1 MFKRILQLLYPEV
14 CFACSKTLLESE
26 DLLCTRCRL
35 ELPRPGLF
43 LPKPNWLSL
52 KFDGWM
58 EYQDAHCFF
67 LFSEGGRVQHL
78 MHQIKYKGAQDLGR
92 FLGIWCGAELNKYNW
107 PQPYE
112 LILPIPMHQQ
122 RTLERGYNQAH
133 CIAEGISLSTHI
145 PILMGGIERI
155 KNSQTLIHQ
164 NRQERFH
171 VLEDVFQV
179 ADPSIIQGKHVLI
192 VDDTLTTGATMLAL
206 GQKIKTAGARQ
217 VSFLAL
223 AALQ

>member
-26 DLLCTRCRL
+26 KLLCTQCRL

-43 LPKPNWLSL
+43 LSKPNWLRL

-58 EYQDAHCFF
+58 DYQDVHCFF

-78 MHQIKYKGAQDLGR
+78 MHQIKYKGAQDLGQ
-92 FLGIWCGAELNKYNW
+92 FLGIWCGSELNKYNW
-107 PQPYE
+107 PSAYE

-122 RTLERGYNQAH
+122 RTHQRGYNQAL

-145 PILMGGIERI
+145 PILMTGVERI

-164 NRQERFH
+164 NRQERFSG
-171 VLEDVFQV
+171 LEDVFQV
-179 ADPSIIQGKHVLI
+179 SDPSLFQGKHVLI
-192 VDDTLTTGATMLAL
+192 VDDTLTTGATMLAF
-206 GQKIKTAGARQ
+206 GQKIKAAGARQ

>member
-1 MFKRILQLLYPEV
+1 M
-14 CFACSKTLLESE
+14 TLLESE
-26 DLLCTRCRL
+26 EILCSRCRL

-58 EYQDAHCFF
+58 DYQDAHCFF

-78 MHQIKYKGAQDLGR
+78 MHQIKYKGAQDVGR
-92 FLGIWCGAELNKYNW
+92 FLGVWCGSELNKYNW
-107 PQPYE
+107 PFTYD
-112 LILPIPMHQQ
+112 LILPIPMHAQ
-122 RTLERGYNQAH
+122 RARDRGYNQAQ
-133 CIAEGISLSTHI
+133 CIAEGISSSTQI
-145 PILMGGIERI
+145 PIIWGGIERI

-164 NRQERFH
+164 NRQERFQ
-171 VLEDVFQV
+171 VLEEVFQV
-179 ADPSIIQGKHVLI
+179 INPSLIQGKHVLI

>member
-14 CFACSKTLLESE
+14 CFACSNTLLDSE
-26 DLLCTRCRL
+26 EFLCTRCRL

-43 LPKPNWLSL
+43 LPRPNWLSL

-58 EYQDAHCFF
+58 EYEDAHCFF

-78 MHQIKYKGAQDLGR
+78 MHQIKYQGAQELGR
-92 FLGIWCGAELNKYNW
+92 FLGFWCGAELNKYNW
-107 PQPYE
+107 SQEYD
-112 LILPIPMHQQ
+112 LILPIPMHSQ
-122 RTLERGYNQAH
+122 RTRLRGYNEAH
-133 CIAEGISLSTHI
+133 CIAEGISKSTQI
-145 PILMGGIERI
+145 PILSHGIERV

-164 NRQERFH
+164 NRQDRFH
-171 VLEDVFQV
+171 ALEDVFSV
-179 ADPSIIQGKHVLI
+179 SNPELIQGKHVLI